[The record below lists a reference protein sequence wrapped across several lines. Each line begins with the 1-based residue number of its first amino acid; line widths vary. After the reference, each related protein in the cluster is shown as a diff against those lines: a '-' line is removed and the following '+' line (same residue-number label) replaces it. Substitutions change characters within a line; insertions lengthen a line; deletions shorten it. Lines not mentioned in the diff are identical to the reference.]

1 MEVART
7 AARNDYRALLN
18 ENKDIRKKLKK
29 KVEDTKFTH
38 DEAIRVYLW
47 NKEGFEIPGLSKA
60 DEKKLVDF
68 VKKDKALVEFANGVK
83 IITRKKQYLQPTEFW
98 DGSTILGDLNNIVRN
113 VNREQFLAEFIE
125 NVDTIFSEQN
135 LNKVEAIYG
144 FRVRES
150 LENAIF
156 RMKTGQN
163 KNKGSGRLVNEWNNW
178 VNNSVGA
185 IMFFNRRSALLQ
197 TISTVN
203 FIN

>member
-1 MEVART
+1 MIERNKGVKTEATFSQIQARRRGKNQKRFAFFIPPSADDFRGLTMYTFAGKGKQGELDQEFFDKALIRPYQRGVAAMEVART

-98 DGSTILGDLNNIVRN
+98 DGSTILG
-113 VNREQFLAEFIE
+113 
-125 NVDTIFSEQN
+125 
-135 LNKVEAIYG
+135 
-144 FRVRES
+144 
-150 LENAIF
+150 
-156 RMKTGQN
+156 
-163 KNKGSGRLVNEWNNW
+163 
-178 VNNSVGA
+178 
-185 IMFFNRRSALLQ
+185 
-197 TISTVN
+197 
-203 FIN
+203 